1 MKMYPWF
8 ILSILGMCFM
18 VPLHFLSVEHLKF
31 QKKYGADKGN
41 KITGILG
48 LTSGWGFFI
57 FWFGIWISPQ
67 PRFIIP
73 FMQNSSISIPIIN
86 FSIPIFHL
94 LISVPF
100 ILIGAWF
107 GIVSVKETTLKVAE
121 THRTEKIV
129 STKIYSFIRHPQYF
143 GGILA
148 HIGIS
153 FLLSSLL
160 SLIFTPLVI
169 LLNFLV
175 AWKEEK
181 ELIKEFGIEYEN
193 YKERVP
199 MFFPKLKKQKKNL
212 EK

>member
-1 MKMYPWF
+1 MVLWF
-8 ILSILGMCFM
+8 IFSILGMCFM

-67 PRFIIP
+67 PRLIIP
-73 FMQNSSISIPIIN
+73 FMQYPSFIIPIIN
-86 FSIPIFHL
+86 FSMPIFHL
-94 LISVPF
+94 IISIPF

-107 GIVSVKETTLKVAE
+107 GIGSVKQTSLKVAE
-121 THRTEKIV
+121 THRTERIV
-129 STKIYSFIRHPQYF
+129 STNIYSLIRHPQYF
-143 GGILA
+143 GGVLA

-153 FLLSSLL
+153 FLLSALF

-169 LLNFLV
+169 LLNILV
-175 AWKEEK
+175 AWKEEQ
-181 ELIKEFGIEYEN
+181 ELIKEFGEDYET
-193 YKERVP
+193 YKENVP
-199 MFFPKLKKQKKNL
+199 MFFPKLKKRK
-212 EK
+212 

>member
-1 MKMYPWF
+1 MYPWF
-8 ILSILGMCFM
+8 ILSILGMCIM

-31 QKKYGADKGN
+31 QKKYGVDKGN

-67 PRFIIP
+67 PRLSIP
-73 FMQNSSISIPIIN
+73 FLQNPSFIIPIIN
-86 FSIPIFHL
+86 FSIPIFYL
-94 LISVPF
+94 LMSVPF
-100 ILIGAWF
+100 ILIGAWI
-107 GIVSVKETTLKVAE
+107 GILSVKETSLKVAE
-121 THRTEKIV
+121 THRTDQIV
-129 STKIYSFIRHPQYF
+129 SSKIYSIIRHPQYF
-143 GGILA
+143 GGLLA

-153 FLLSSLL
+153 FLLSSLF

-181 ELIKEFGIEYEN
+181 ELIKEFGNDYED
-193 YKERVP
+193 YKEKVP
-199 MFFPKLKKQKKNL
+199 MFFPKLKKNSKK
-212 EK
+212 

>member
-1 MKMYPWF
+1 MYPWF
-8 ILSILGMCFM
+8 VFSILGMCFM

-31 QKKYGADKGN
+31 QKKYGVDKGN

-73 FMQNSSISIPIIN
+73 LMPSPSISIPIIN
-86 FSIPIFHL
+86 FAIPIFHL
-94 LISVPF
+94 FISIPF
-100 ILIGAWF
+100 ILIGAWL
-107 GIVSVKETTLKVAE
+107 GIVSVRETSLKVSE

-129 STKIYSFIRHPQYF
+129 STKIYSLIRHPQYF
-143 GGILA
+143 GGLVA

-153 FLLSSLL
+153 FLLSSLF
-160 SLIFTPLVI
+160 SLVFTPVVI

-181 ELIKEFGIEYEN
+181 ELLKEFGDIYKN

-199 MFFPKLKKQKKNL
+199 MFVPKFKKKKR
-212 EK
+212 K

>member
-1 MKMYPWF
+1 MYPWF
-8 ILSILGMCFM
+8 ILSIVGMCFM
-18 VPLHFLSVEHLKF
+18 VPLHFLSVEHLRF
-31 QKKYGADKGN
+31 QKKYGMDKGK

-57 FWFGIWISPQ
+57 FWFGVWISPQ
-67 PRFIIP
+67 PRLIIP
-73 FMQNSSISIPIIN
+73 FMQNPNIFIPFIN

-94 LISVPF
+94 LISIPF

-107 GIVSVKETTLKVAE
+107 GIVSVRETSLKVAE

-129 STKIYSFIRHPQYF
+129 SSKIYSIIRHPQYF
-143 GGILA
+143 GGLLA
-148 HIGIS
+148 HVGIS
-153 FLLSSLL
+153 FVLSSLL

-181 ELIKEFGIEYEN
+181 ELIKEFGSDYED
-193 YKERVP
+193 YKEKVP
-199 MFFPKLKKQKKNL
+199 MFFPKLKKQKKNI
-212 EK
+212 KK

>member
-1 MKMYPWF
+1 MQNPN
-8 ILSILGMCFM
+8 I
-18 VPLHFLSVEHLKF
+18 
-31 QKKYGADKGN
+31 
-41 KITGILG
+41 
-48 LTSGWGFFI
+48 
-57 FWFGIWISPQ
+57 
-67 PRFIIP
+67 IIP
-73 FMQNSSISIPIIN
+73 FLNL
-86 FSIPIFHL
+86 SIPIFYL

-107 GIVSVKETTLKVAE
+107 GIVSVRETSLKVAE

-129 STKIYSFIRHPQYF
+129 STKIYSIIRHPQYF
-143 GGILA
+143 GGLLA

-181 ELIKEFGIEYEN
+181 ELLKEFGNDYEI
-193 YKERVP
+193 YKEKVP
-199 MFFPKLKKQKKNL
+199 MFFPKLKKNIKK
-212 EK
+212 

>member
-1 MKMYPWF
+1 MVLWF
-8 ILSILGMCFM
+8 IFSILGMCFM

-67 PRFIIP
+67 PRLIIP
-73 FMQNSSISIPIIN
+73 FMQNPSFIIPIIN

-94 LISVPF
+94 IISIPF

-107 GIVSVKETTLKVAE
+107 GIGSVKQTSLKVAE
-121 THRTEKIV
+121 THRTERIV
-129 STKIYSFIRHPQYF
+129 STNIYSLIRHPQYF
-143 GGILA
+143 GGVLA

-153 FLLSSLL
+153 LLLSSLF
-160 SLIFTPLVI
+160 SLILTPLVI

-181 ELIKEFGIEYEN
+181 ELIKEFGDQYKN
-193 YKERVP
+193 YREKVP
-199 MFFPKLKKQKKNL
+199 MFFPKLKKQKKNS

>member
-1 MKMYPWF
+1 MYPWF
-8 ILSILGMCFM
+8 IFSILGMCFM
-18 VPLHFLSVEHLKF
+18 VPFHFLSVEHIKF
-31 QKKYGADKGN
+31 QKKYGTDKGN

-67 PRFIIP
+67 PRLIIP
-73 FMQNSSISIPIIN
+73 FMQNPSIIIPFIN
-86 FSIPIFHL
+86 FSIPIFYL

-107 GIVSVKETTLKVAE
+107 GIVSVRETSLKVAE

-129 STKIYSFIRHPQYF
+129 STKIYSLIRHPQYF

-160 SLIFTPLVI
+160 SLILTPLVI

-175 AWKEEK
+175 AWKEEQ
-181 ELIKEFGIEYEN
+181 ELIKEFGIDYEN
-193 YKERVP
+193 YKEKVP

>member
-1 MKMYPWF
+1 MVLWF
-8 ILSILGMCFM
+8 IFSVLGMCFM

-67 PRFIIP
+67 PRLLIP
-73 FMQNSSISIPIIN
+73 FMQNPSFIIPIIN

-94 LISVPF
+94 IISIPF

-107 GIVSVKETTLKVAE
+107 GIGSVKQTSLKVAE
-121 THRTEKIV
+121 THRTERIV
-129 STKIYSFIRHPQYF
+129 SINIYSLIRHPQYF
-143 GGILA
+143 GGVLA

-153 FLLSSLL
+153 FLLSALF

-169 LLNFLV
+169 LLNILV
-175 AWKEEK
+175 AWKEEQ
-181 ELIKEFGIEYEN
+181 ELIKEFGEDYET
-193 YKERVP
+193 YKEKVP
-199 MFFPKLKKQKKNL
+199 MFFPKLKKRKKN
-212 EK
+212 

>member
-1 MKMYPWF
+1 MYPWF
-8 ILSILGMCFM
+8 ILSIVGMCFM
-18 VPLHFLSVEHLKF
+18 VPFHFLSVEHLKF
-31 QKKYGADKGN
+31 QKKYGTDKGN

-67 PRFIIP
+67 PRLIIP
-73 FMQNSSISIPIIN
+73 FIQNPIIIIPGIN

-107 GIVSVKETTLKVAE
+107 GIVSVRETSLKVAE
-121 THRTEKIV
+121 THRTEQIV
-129 STKIYSFIRHPQYF
+129 SSKIYSLIRHPQYF
-143 GGILA
+143 GGLLA

-160 SLIFTPLVI
+160 SLVFTPLVF

-181 ELIKEFGIEYEN
+181 ELIKEFGTEYEN
-193 YKERVP
+193 YKEKVP
-199 MFFPKLKKQKKNL
+199 MFIPKLKKQKKIKK
-212 EK
+212 ES

>member
-1 MKMYPWF
+1 MYPWF
-8 ILSILGMCFM
+8 VFSILGMCFM

-67 PRFIIP
+67 PRLIIP
-73 FMQNSSISIPIIN
+73 FIQNPLIMIPIIN
-86 FSIPIFHL
+86 YSIPFFYL

-100 ILIGAWF
+100 IIIGAWF
-107 GIVSVKETTLKVAE
+107 GIVSVKETSLKVSE

-129 STKIYSFIRHPQYF
+129 STRIYSIIRHPQYF
-143 GGILA
+143 GGLLA

-153 FLLSSLL
+153 FLFSSSF
-160 SLIFTPLVI
+160 SLVLTPLVI

-181 ELIKEFGIEYEN
+181 ELLKEFGETYKN

-199 MFFPKLKKQKKNL
+199 MFVPKFKKRK
-212 EK
+212 

>member
-1 MKMYPWF
+1 MYPWF

-31 QKKYGADKGN
+31 QKKYGVDKGN

-73 FMQNSSISIPIIN
+73 FMPNPSISIPIIN

-94 LISVPF
+94 FISIPF
-100 ILIGAWF
+100 ILIGAWL
-107 GIVSVKETTLKVAE
+107 GIVSVRETSLKVSE

-129 STKIYSFIRHPQYF
+129 STKIYSLIRHPQYF
-143 GGILA
+143 GGLVA

-153 FLLSSLL
+153 FLLSSLF
-160 SLIFTPLVI
+160 SLVFTPVVI

-181 ELIKEFGIEYEN
+181 ELLKEFGDTYKN

-199 MFFPKLKKQKKNL
+199 MFVPKFKKRKENKKDN
-212 EK
+212 

>member
-1 MKMYPWF
+1 MYPWF
-8 ILSILGMCFM
+8 VFSILGMCFM

-31 QKKYGADKGN
+31 QKKYGVDKGN

-73 FMQNSSISIPIIN
+73 LMPSPSISIPIIN

-94 LISVPF
+94 FISIPF
-100 ILIGAWF
+100 ILIGAWL
-107 GIVSVKETTLKVAE
+107 GIVSVRETSLKVSE

-129 STKIYSFIRHPQYF
+129 STKIYSLIRHPQYF
-143 GGILA
+143 GGLVA

-153 FLLSSLL
+153 FLLSSLF
-160 SLIFTPLVI
+160 SLVFTPVVI

-181 ELIKEFGIEYEN
+181 ELLKEFGDIYKN

-199 MFFPKLKKQKKNL
+199 MFVPKLKKKKR
-212 EK
+212 K

>member
-1 MKMYPWF
+1 MVLWF
-8 ILSILGMCFM
+8 IFSILGMCFM

-31 QKKYGADKGN
+31 QKKYGENKGK
-41 KITGILG
+41 KITGVLG

-67 PRFIIP
+67 PRLIIP
-73 FMQNSSISIPIIN
+73 LMQNPNFIIPIIN

-94 LISVPF
+94 IISIPF

-107 GIVSVKETTLKVAE
+107 GIGSVRETSLKVAE
-121 THRTEKIV
+121 THRTERIV
-129 STKIYSFIRHPQYF
+129 STKIYSLIRHPQYF
-143 GGILA
+143 GGVLA

-153 FLLSSLL
+153 FLLSSLF

-169 LLNFLV
+169 LLNILI

-181 ELIKEFGIEYEN
+181 ELIKEFGEDYET
-193 YKERVP
+193 YKENVP
-199 MFFPKLKKQKKNL
+199 MFFPKLKKRK
-212 EK
+212 

>member
-1 MKMYPWF
+1 MYPWF

-18 VPLHFLSVEHLKF
+18 VPFHFLSVEHLKF
-31 QKKYGADKGN
+31 QKKYGTDKGN

-67 PRFIIP
+67 PRLIIP
-73 FMQNSSISIPIIN
+73 FMQNPNIFIPLIN
-86 FSIPIFHL
+86 FSIPIFYL
-94 LISVPF
+94 LISIPF
-100 ILIGAWF
+100 ILIGAWL
-107 GIVSVKETTLKVAE
+107 GIVSVKETSLKVAE
-121 THRTEKIV
+121 THRTEQIV
-129 STKIYSFIRHPQYF
+129 SSKVYSFIRHPQYF
-143 GGILA
+143 GGLLA

-160 SLIFTPLVI
+160 SLVLTPLVI

-193 YKERVP
+193 YKEKVP
-199 MFFPKLKKQKKNL
+199 MFIPKLKKQKKIKL
-212 EK
+212 ES

>member
-1 MKMYPWF
+1 MYPLF

-31 QKKYGADKGN
+31 QKKYGEDKGN

-67 PRFIIP
+67 PRLIIP
-73 FMQNSSISIPIIN
+73 FMQNPNIIIPFIK

-94 LISVPF
+94 FISVPF
-100 ILIGAWF
+100 ILIGAWL
-107 GIVSVKETTLKVAE
+107 GIVSVRETSLKVAE

-129 STKIYSFIRHPQYF
+129 STKIYSIIRHPQYF
-143 GGILA
+143 GGLLA

-181 ELIKEFGIEYEN
+181 ELLKEFGNDYEI
-193 YKERVP
+193 YKEKVP
-199 MFFPKLKKQKKNL
+199 MFFPKLKKNIKK
-212 EK
+212 

>member
-1 MKMYPWF
+1 MYPWF

-31 QKKYGADKGN
+31 QKKYGVDKGN

-67 PRFIIP
+67 PRLIIP
-73 FMQNSSISIPIIN
+73 FMQNPSINIPIIN
-86 FSIPIFHL
+86 FSIPIFYL
-94 LISVPF
+94 LISIPF

-107 GIVSVKETTLKVAE
+107 GLASVKETTLKVAE

-129 STKIYSFIRHPQYF
+129 STKIYSLIRHPQYC

-153 FLLSSLL
+153 FLLSSLF
-160 SLIFTPLVI
+160 SLILTPLVI

-181 ELIKEFGIEYEN
+181 ELIKEFGDEYKNYIEN
-193 YKERVP
+193 VP
-199 MFFPKLKKQKKNL
+199 MFVPKFKKRKKN
-212 EK
+212 